1 MVVNDLATSPPS
13 PLPTEWDAQPLSTI
27 ATIRNGGTPN
37 TAIAEHW
44 GGEIPWCTP
53 TDITRQP
60 GKYLVRTAKHL
71 TPEGLAS
78 CSAGLL
84 PQGALLLCSRA
95 TIGEVKIA
103 GMEVCTNQGLKS
115 LVATNGICNEYL
127 YYKLLTQKSRMVER
141 ASGSTFLE
149 LGSRDLALLEVV
161 LPPAYEQRAIAEALG
176 DIDRLIESLE
186 TLIAKK
192 RAIRHATMQQLLTG
206 RTRLP
211 GFSEEWALRR
221 LGEHV
226 RFLRHGTLPRSALT
240 SKEEVAYL
248 HYGDIH
254 NSTAVLLG
262 AGLARLRSLPRK
274 AANRLDRLE
283 DGDLV
288 MVDASEDLDGVGK
301 SVEIAE
307 RHGRDV
313 VAGLHTIAARFDDAV
328 LATGF
333 KGYLQFV
340 PELRRHLRRLAAG
353 TKVYAT
359 NRSHIQSAKVRLP
372 GLEEQRAIGAMLSD
386 MDSELESLEQRL
398 AKTRAIKQG
407 AMQQLLTGRIRLP
420 LDCHGGRSDEDIDA

>member
-1 MVVNDLATSPPS
+1 MAVSPPADWAPARLGELGECVS
-13 PLPTEWDAQPLSTI
+13 
-27 ATIRNGGTPN
+27 GGTPP
-37 TAIAEHW
+37 TSDPRFW
-44 GGEIPWCTP
+44 GGELPWVTSKDMKVARLIGASDHVTP
-53 TDITRQP
+53 LAIGNGTRLVQP
-60 GKYLVRTAKHL
+60 GTILMVVRGMSLAHTF
-71 TPEGLAS
+71 PVGLAEREL
-78 CSAGLL
+78 AFNQDLKAFIATPHVVPAYLL
-84 PQGALLLCSRA
+84 RWLEGNQASVLRLVTDSTHGTKRLPMPDLLA
-95 TIGEVKIA
+95 
-103 GMEVCTNQGLKS
+103 
-115 LVATNGICNEYL
+115 
-127 YYKLLTQKSRMVER
+127 
-141 ASGSTFLE
+141 
-149 LGSRDLALLEVV
+149 VV
-161 LPPAYEQRAIAEALG
+161 LHLPSAVEQRAIAETLG
-176 DIDRLIESLE
+176 DMERLIESLE

-192 RAIRHATMQQLLTG
+192 RAIRHAAMQQLLTG

-211 GFSEEWALRR
+211 GFSEAWALRR

-240 SKEEVAYL
+240 SKGEVVYL

-262 AGLARLRSLPRK
+262 AGLARLPSLPRK

-283 DGDLV
+283 NGDLV

-301 SVEIAE
+301 SVEIVE

-340 PELRRHLRRLAAG
+340 PEFRRHLRRLAAG

-359 NRSHIQSAKVRLP
+359 NRSHIQSAEVRLP

-398 AKTRAIKQG
+398 AKTRAIKEG

-420 LDCHGGRSDEDIDA
+420 LDRHGGRTDEDVDA